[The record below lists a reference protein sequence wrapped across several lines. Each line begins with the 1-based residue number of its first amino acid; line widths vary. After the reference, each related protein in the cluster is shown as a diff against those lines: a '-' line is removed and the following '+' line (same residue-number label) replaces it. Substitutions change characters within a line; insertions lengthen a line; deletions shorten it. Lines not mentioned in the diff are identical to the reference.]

1 LWVLYAKAKQYIH
14 FITSLSF
21 KRKEEHDRSKTA
33 SVSYNCTS
41 AQCLF
46 YKQNVLIL
54 FIYYTIS
61 ILNGEKMTTV
71 KQVNAAEECDGKC
84 DSCSTSD
91 VCSDQRKQQYE
102 QEQKLKL
109 KLNKIKHKIA
119 IISGKGG
126 VGKSTI
132 TANLAIAFAMQE
144 HKNKVGVLD
153 ADIHGPCI
161 PKMLGLKG
169 KTLRGGPSGMLLPV
183 IGKFGIKVVSMDF
196 LLPNDE
202 APVIWRGPL
211 KMRAIQQFLSDV
223 AWGELDYLFIDLPPG
238 TGDESLSV
246 TQLIPEMDGVVIV
259 TMPSEVSQG
268 VVKKAVTFAK
278 QIGVPII
285 GIVENM
291 SGFICPDCGARVNIF
306 KTGGGKKIADD
317 LSIPLL
323 GSIPIDP
330 NICND
335 SDNGLAF
342 IAENK
347 TSPATNVFISIV
359 KKIDQFLKN
368 TDTHHHEET
377 KK

>member
-1 LWVLYAKAKQYIH
+1 
-14 FITSLSF
+14 
-21 KRKEEHDRSKTA
+21 
-33 SVSYNCTS
+33 
-41 AQCLF
+41 
-46 YKQNVLIL
+46 
-54 FIYYTIS
+54 
-61 ILNGEKMTTV
+61 MTNTT
-71 KQVNAAEECDGKC
+71 KQVNVAEECDGKC
-84 DSCSTSD
+84 GSCSTSD
-91 VCSDQRKQQYE
+91 GCNDHRKQQYE

-109 KLNKIKHKIA
+109 KLSKIKHKIA

-126 VGKSTI
+126 VGKSTV
-132 TANLAIAFAMQE
+132 TANLAMALAMQG
-144 HKNKVGVLD
+144 HKDKVGVLD

-169 KTLRGGPSGMLLPV
+169 QTLIGGPGGMLFPV
-183 IGKFGIKVVSMDF
+183 IGKLGIKVVSMDF

-246 TQLIPEMDGVVIV
+246 MQLIPDMDGVVIV

-268 VVKKAVTFAK
+268 VVKKAVTFAR
-278 QIGVPII
+278 QMGVPII

-291 SGFICPDCGARVNIF
+291 SGFVCPDCGAKVNIF
-306 KTGGGKKIADD
+306 RTGGGKKIAED
-317 LSIPLL
+317 LSVPLL

-347 TSPATNVFISIV
+347 TSPATKAFMEIV
-359 KKIDQFLKN
+359 KKIEQFLEN
-368 TDTHHHEET
+368 EET
-377 KK
+377 TNGHAKGPRNHGSD